1 MFEIILINLIGTQ
14 PTAKVTDKTIERI
27 INRDFGN
34 RADEVKQKLKQVIS
48 DTKNVK
54 NRIAAAIIKLSN
66 KDIKAIDHYIA
77 VSNNDSR
84 DVFAQAEYP
93 RCSKLEFIKME
104 EQNMKPIYLDDWK
117 EYTNWIN
124 K

>member
-66 KDIKAIDHYIA
+66 KDKIGRAH
-77 VSNNDSR
+77 V
-84 DVFAQAEYP
+84 
-93 RCSKLEFIKME
+93 
-104 EQNMKPIYLDDWK
+104 
-117 EYTNWIN
+117 
-124 K
+124 